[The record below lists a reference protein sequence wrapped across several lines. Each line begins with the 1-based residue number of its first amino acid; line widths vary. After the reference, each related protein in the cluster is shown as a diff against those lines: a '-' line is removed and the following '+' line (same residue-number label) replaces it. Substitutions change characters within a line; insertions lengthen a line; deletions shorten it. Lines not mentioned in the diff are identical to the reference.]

1 MVSRV
6 LKYREWSK
14 AETCFA
20 FFLIAV
26 LVSEIAVI
34 FLLGHGSGEALSK
47 AFASIAAMGI
57 SALEQIW
64 KWTYKMVGPMVFPLL
79 MLTGVEIW
87 AIYKLARCW
96 RREIVNNNHI
106 KQYKVLEIVEGAAP
120 GFGFL
125 GTCISLIFTMS
136 RMDPSLSQTAMLKVL
151 LNNAS
156 SAFGSTVFGITL
168 AITAFLVKE
177 LFKGFL
183 IKSETGERAERQPF
197 EEQREASSMN
207 LIRREA

>member
-1 MVSRV
+1 MIARA
-6 LKYREWSK
+6 LRYRKWNKIEMS
-14 AETCFA
+14 FA
-20 FFLIAV
+20 FFMIAV

-87 AIYKLARCW
+87 AIYKLAKCW
-96 RREIVNNNHI
+96 RGKIVNDNPI

-136 RMDPSLSQTAMLKVL
+136 RMDPSLSQSAMLKVL

-156 SAFGSTVFGITL
+156 SAFGSTIFGITL

-177 LFKGFL
+177 LFKEFL
-183 IKSETGERAERQPF
+183 IKSETWERAERQPF
-197 EEQREASSMN
+197 EKQLETSSMN
-207 LIRREA
+207 LIKRGA

>member
-1 MVSRV
+1 MIAYV
-6 LKYREWSK
+6 LKYRKWNKIEMS
-14 AETCFA
+14 FA
-20 FFLIAV
+20 FFLLAV

-47 AFASIAAMGI
+47 TLASIAAMGL
-57 SALEQIW
+57 STLDQSW
-64 KWTYKMVGPMVFPLL
+64 KWIYKMVGPMVFPLV

-87 AIYKLARCW
+87 AIYKVARCW
-96 RREIVNNNHI
+96 RKIVNDNPI

-136 RMDPSLSQTAMLKVL
+136 RMDPSLSQSAMLKVL

-168 AITAFLVKE
+168 AISAFLVKE
-177 LFKGFL
+177 LFKEFL
-183 IKSETGERAERQPF
+183 IKSDANEKSDGQPF
-197 EEQREASSMN
+197 EELHEASSMN

>member
-1 MVSRV
+1 MIARA
-6 LKYREWSK
+6 LRYREWNK
-14 AETCFA
+14 IEMCFA

-47 AFASIAAMGI
+47 TFASIAAMGL
-57 SALEQIW
+57 STLEQIW
-64 KWTYKMVGPMVFPLL
+64 KWTYKMVGPMVFPLM

-96 RREIVNNNHI
+96 RREIVNDNPI

-177 LFKGFL
+177 LFKEFL
-183 IKSETGERAERQPF
+183 IKRQPF

-207 LIRREA
+207 LIGREA

>member
-1 MVSRV
+1 MIAHV
-6 LKYREWSK
+6 LKYRKWNKIEM
-14 AETCFA
+14 CFA
-20 FFLIAV
+20 FFLLAV
-26 LVSEIAVI
+26 LVSEVAVI
-34 FLLGHGSGEALSK
+34 FLLGHGSGEDLSK
-47 AFASIAAMGI
+47 AFASIAAMGL
-57 SALEQIW
+57 STLEQIW
-64 KWTYKMVGPMVFPLL
+64 KWTYKMVGPMVFPLVI
-79 MLTGVEIW
+79 LTGAEIW

-96 RREIVNNNHI
+96 RREIVNNNPI

-136 RMDPSLSQTAMLKVL
+136 RMDPSLSQSAMLKVL

-177 LFKGFL
+177 LFKEFL
-183 IKSETGERAERQPF
+183 IKSDANEKSDGQPF
-197 EEQREASSMN
+197 EELSEASTMN
-207 LIRREA
+207 LIRREV

>member
-1 MVSRV
+1 MIAYV
-6 LKYREWSK
+6 LKYKKWNKIEM
-14 AETCFA
+14 CFA

-47 AFASIAAMGI
+47 IFASIAAMGL
-57 SALEQIW
+57 STLEQIW
-64 KWTYKMVGPMVFPLL
+64 KWTYKMVGPMVFPLV

-96 RREIVNNNHI
+96 KRKIANDNPI

-177 LFKGFL
+177 LFKEFL
-183 IKSETGERAERQPF
+183 IKSDANKKSDGQPF
-197 EEQREASSMN
+197 EELREASSMN

>member
-1 MVSRV
+1 MIAHV
-6 LKYREWSK
+6 LKYRNWNKIEMS
-14 AETCFA
+14 FA

-34 FLLGHGSGEALSK
+34 FLLGHGSGEAMSK
-47 AFASIAAMGI
+47 TFASMVAMGL
-57 SALEQIW
+57 STLEQIW
-64 KWTYKMVGPMVFPLL
+64 EWTYKMVGPMVFPLV

-96 RREIVNNNHI
+96 KRKIVNDNPI

-136 RMDPSLSQTAMLKVL
+136 RMDPSLSQSAMLKVL

-177 LFKGFL
+177 LFKEFL
-183 IKSETGERAERQPF
+183 IKSDANEKSDGQPF
-197 EEQREASSMN
+197 EELCEASSMN

>member
-1 MVSRV
+1 MIARV
-6 LKYREWSK
+6 IRYKEWNK
-14 AETCFA
+14 IEMCFA
-20 FFLIAV
+20 FFLMAV

-34 FLLGHGSGEALSK
+34 FLLGHGGGVAMSK
-47 AFASIAAMGI
+47 AFASIAAMGL
-57 SALEQIW
+57 STLGQIW

-136 RMDPSLSQTAMLKVL
+136 RMDPSLSQSAMLKVL
-151 LNNAS
+151 LDNAS

-177 LFKGFL
+177 LFKEFLNMLFL
-183 IKSETGERAERQPF
+183 IK
-197 EEQREASSMN
+197 N
-207 LIRREA
+207 LWI

>member
-1 MVSRV
+1 MIARA
-6 LKYREWSK
+6 LRYREWNK
-14 AETCFA
+14 IEMCFA
-20 FFLIAV
+20 FLLIAV

-47 AFASIAAMGI
+47 TFASIATMGL
-57 SALEQIW
+57 STLEQIW
-64 KWTYKMVGPMVFPLL
+64 KWTYKMVGPMVFPLV

-96 RREIVNNNHI
+96 KRKIVNDNPI

-136 RMDPSLSQTAMLKVL
+136 RMDPSLSQSAMLKVL

-156 SAFGSTVFGITL
+156 SAFGSTIFGITL

-177 LFKGFL
+177 LFKEFL
-183 IKSETGERAERQPF
+183 IKSETGERVERQPF
-197 EEQREASSMN
+197 EEQLETSSMN
-207 LIRREA
+207 LIKRGA

>member
-1 MVSRV
+1 MITSIFE
-6 LKYREWSK
+6 YREWSK
-14 AETCFA
+14 IETFIGL
-20 FFLIAV
+20 FLLAIFI
-26 LVSEIAVI
+26 SEMAVI
-34 FLLGHGSGEALSK
+34 FLLGQEAGEVMAK
-47 AFASIAAMGI
+47 AFVSL
-57 SALEQIW
+57 SAIGLITLEQSW
-64 KWTYKMVGPMVFPLL
+64 KWTYKMVGPMIFPLV

-87 AIYKLARCW
+87 AIYKLTRCW
-96 RREIVNNNHI
+96 RWEVANTNPI

-136 RMDPSLSQTAMLKVL
+136 RMDPSLSQSAMLKVL

-177 LFKGFL
+177 LFKEFL
-183 IKSETGERAERQPF
+183 IKPETGERAERQPF
-197 EEQREASSMN
+197 EKQLETSSMN
-207 LIRREA
+207 VIRREA

>member
-1 MVSRV
+1 MIARA
-6 LKYREWSK
+6 LRYRKWNKIEMS
-14 AETCFA
+14 FA
-20 FFLIAV
+20 FFMIAV

-87 AIYKLARCW
+87 AIYKLAKCW
-96 RREIVNNNHI
+96 RGKIVNDNPI

-136 RMDPSLSQTAMLKVL
+136 RMDPSLSQSAMLKVL

-177 LFKGFL
+177 LFKEFL
-183 IKSETGERAERQPF
+183 IKSDTDEGSDRQAINIQGET
-197 EEQREASSMN
+197 SSMN

>member
-1 MVSRV
+1 MIAHV
-6 LKYREWSK
+6 LKYRKWNKIEM
-14 AETCFA
+14 CFA

-47 AFASIAAMGI
+47 TFASIVAMGL
-57 SALEQIW
+57 STLEQIW
-64 KWTYKMVGPMVFPLL
+64 KWIYKMVGPMVFPLL
-79 MLTGVEIW
+79 MLTGIEMW

-96 RREIVNNNHI
+96 KQKIVNDNPI

-136 RMDPSLSQTAMLKVL
+136 RMDPSLSQSAMLKVL

-177 LFKGFL
+177 LFKEFL
-183 IKSETGERAERQPF
+183 IKSDANEKSDEQPF
-197 EEQREASSMN
+197 EELREASSMN

>member
-1 MVSRV
+1 MIANV
-6 LKYREWSK
+6 LKYRKWNKIEM
-14 AETCFA
+14 CFA

-26 LVSEIAVI
+26 LVSEISVI

-47 AFASIAAMGI
+47 TFASIAAMGLNT
-57 SALEQIW
+57 LEQIW

-96 RREIVNNNHI
+96 RWKIVNDNHI

-183 IKSETGERAERQPF
+183 IKSDIGERADGQALKKPA
-197 EEQREASSMN
+197 EASSMN